1 MVRAMGSI
9 AKSGKQL
16 LSEFFGV
23 PQDRTVRCP
32 LEGRETNRT
41 AARLFMQDQLDLA
54 GITGTRT
61 FHMNLALW
69 LTMNMTDED
78 LIGHVQNEFASYPWE
93 RLPKCQDTA
102 SQHVR
107 DEIRRDPAELVR
119 RAIIVGQTLRPYL
132 PRNWDGTIDM
142 TAVGPALG
150 NGTH

>member
-1 MVRAMGSI
+1 MSSRT
-9 AKSGKQL
+9 KTGKQR
-16 LSEFFGV
+16 LSEFFRG
-23 PQDRTVRCP
+23 PGDRTFHCP

-54 GITGTRT
+54 GITGTET

-78 LIGHVQNEFASYPWE
+78 LIVHVQSEFANYPWE
-93 RLPKCQDTA
+93 HLPKCQDRA

-107 DEIRRDPAELVR
+107 DEIRRDPVELVR
-119 RAIIVGQTLRPYL
+119 RAIIVGQTIRPYL